1 MFSTTN
7 FSDAVLQNWSIWLV
21 AVTLVVAAVIDGW
34 MLKVPNWLTYPMI
47 LSGWVYSVTNFG
59 WLGLLFSILAT
70 IAGLVM
76 LLPLYSVGGMGAGD
90 VKLLAGV
97 GAWVGTHGHPDNY
110 WGGLFVMLCAFC
122 ATAIVGGGI
131 SIVMVLWRGE
141 WAKHHAQF
149 LAILTEF
156 ATIRDPN
163 RLAAIAAGRK
173 SSMLL
178 LPYGIPIAIGTIIY
192 FAWSGMLI

>member
-1 MFSTTN
+1 
-7 FSDAVLQNWSIWLV
+7 
-21 AVTLVVAAVIDGW
+21 
-34 MLKVPNWLTYPMI
+34 
-47 LSGWVYSVTNFG
+47 
-59 WLGLLFSILAT
+59 
-70 IAGLVM
+70 
-76 LLPLYSVGGMGAGD
+76 
-90 VKLLAGV
+90 
-97 GAWVGTHGHPDNY
+97 
-110 WGGLFVMLCAFC
+110 
-122 ATAIVGGGI
+122 
-131 SIVMVLWRGE
+131 MVLWRGE
-141 WAKHHAQF
+141 WTKHHAQF